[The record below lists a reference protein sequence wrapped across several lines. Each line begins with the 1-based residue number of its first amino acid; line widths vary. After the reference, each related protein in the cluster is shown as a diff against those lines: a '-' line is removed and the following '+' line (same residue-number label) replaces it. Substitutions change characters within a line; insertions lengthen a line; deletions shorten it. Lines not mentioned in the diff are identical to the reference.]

1 MNIGVI
7 GTGYVGLV
15 AGSCFAES
23 GNDVW
28 CMDSDAGKIET
39 LRKGI
44 ISIYEP
50 GLPEIVER
58 NLRDERLTFTTD
70 IEGTV
75 RRSFVIFIAVGTPTT
90 PSGAADLSAVIEVAT
105 AIGRAMDRY
114 KVIVIKS
121 TVPVGTNEQ
130 IREILKKE
138 TTQPFDLL
146 SNPEFLK
153 QGAAVEDFMKPDR
166 VVVGAAADD
175 MRAAEILRDLYAPF
189 VRTGS
194 PVLLVDVRTAE
205 MLKYAANAFLAA
217 RISFMNEFANLCE
230 QVGANVDMIRK
241 GLASDSRIGPAF
253 LFPGVGF
260 GGSCFPKDIRALIE
274 TGRQHQYE
282 MKILEAVDDVNQNQV
297 SRFFEKIRNHF
308 KGSLSD
314 KRLAL
319 WGLSFKPRTNDVR
332 DAPSLKIIENLL
344 SEGAAIAAYDPEAM
358 EEAKK
363 IFGAR
368 IHLAPNNYACVEGAD
383 ALLLV
388 TEWQAFRN
396 PNFDRLKTLM
406 RQPVIFDGRNI
417 YDPAQLRQQGFTYYS
432 VGRS

>member
-28 CMDSDAGKIET
+28 CVDNDEAKIEK
-39 LRKGI
+39 LKRGVI
-44 ISIYEP
+44 PIYEP

-58 NLRDERLTFTTD
+58 NLREERLTFTTD
-70 IEGTV
+70 LDAAV
-75 RRSFVIFIAVGTPTT
+75 KKSFVVFIAVGTPTT
-90 PSGAADLSAVIEVAT
+90 PSGAADLTAVMDVAA

-121 TVPVGTNEQ
+121 TVPVGTSET
-130 IREILKKE
+130 IRDVIKKQ

-166 VVVGAAADD
+166 VVVGADD
-175 MRAAEILRDLYAPF
+175 VRAAEILRDLYAPF

-194 PVLLVDVRTAE
+194 PVLIVDVRTAE

-217 RISFMNEFANLCE
+217 RISFMNEIANLCE

-253 LFPGVGF
+253 LFPGVGY
-260 GGSCFPKDIRALIE
+260 GGSCFPKDTRALID
-274 TGRQHQYE
+274 TGRQHEYP
-282 MKILEAVDDVNQNQV
+282 MKILEAVDAVNNSQAL
-297 SRFFEKIRNHF
+297 RFVEKVRAHF
-308 KGSLSD
+308 AGNLRG
-314 KRLAL
+314 KRIGV
-319 WGLSFKPRTNDVR
+319 WGLAFKPRTNDMR
-332 DAPSLKIIENLL
+332 DAPSITIINTLL
-344 SEGAAIAAYDPEAM
+344 EDGAVVTAYDPEAM
-358 EEAKK
+358 EEAKR
-363 IFGAR
+363 IFGNR
-368 IHLAPNNYACVEGAD
+368 IQESSSNYGCLEGAD

-396 PNFDRLKTLM
+396 PNFERIKSIM

-417 YDPAQLRQQGFTYYS
+417 FDPVQLRQAGFTYYS
-432 VGRS
+432 VGRK